1 MLFRSE
7 TMLGAMAGYISDETV
22 VNFQPMNANFGIIP
36 LLGRKVKGGKSARN
50 EAYAERALELID
62 QLAIQISPL
71 RKG

>member
-1 MLFRSE
+1 MTLTTKE
-7 TMLGAMAGYISDETV
+7 K
-22 VNFQPMNANFGIIP
+22 N
-36 LLGRKVKGGKSARN
+36 LLEDMKGQEQLCITKY